1 MSSIVNAFEFQS
13 QEIRFIGDKPVA
25 NDVAKVLGYAD
36 PSATVSKK
44 VFPENKGVAKME
56 TPARGFI
63 IPKRGQDERTRS
75 TN

>member
-56 TPARGFI
+56 TPGGI
-63 IPKRGQDERTRS
+63 QLLEKKDLTVE
-75 TN
+75 